1 MNYKLFPLDI
11 IQSIQYEASCSHR
24 ERDASLIM
32 TMQKEKKI
40 ETDEMLRLLRVVKEN
55 PQMTQRDLSFSIGVS
70 LGKVNFLMKA
80 MIDKGF
86 IKAQNFRNA
95 RNKTAYLYNLTPSGL
110 EAKAR
115 ITYHF
120 LKRKM
125 AEYEKLEK
133 EIQQLKTEV
142 ENFDQ
147 AAAQRQ

>member
-1 MNYKLFPLDI
+1 
-11 IQSIQYEASCSHR
+11 
-24 ERDASLIM
+24 
-32 TMQKEKKI
+32 MQKNNTT
-40 ETDEMLRLLRVVKEN
+40 ETNEMLTLMRVIEEN
-55 PQMTQRDLSFSIGVS
+55 PQMTQRDLSSKLGLS
-70 LGKVNFLMKA
+70 LGKINYLMKA
-80 MIDKGF
+80 LIDKGF
-86 IKAQNFRNA
+86 IKVQNFRNA

-142 ENFDQ
+142 ENLDQ

>member
-1 MNYKLFPLDI
+1 
-11 IQSIQYEASCSHR
+11 
-24 ERDASLIM
+24 
-32 TMQKEKKI
+32 MQKEKKI
-40 ETDEMLRLLRVVKEN
+40 ETNEMLILMRVIEEN
-55 PQMTQRDLSFSIGVS
+55 PQMTQRDLSSKMGLS
-70 LGKVNFLMKA
+70 LGKINYLMKA
-80 MIDKGF
+80 LIDKGF

-115 ITYHF
+115 VTYHF

-147 AAAQRQ
+147 AATERQWTELERLMVLWKVLLVQSQCQWLKNHSSPLF